1 MQFENQGIELL
12 NTPRIFDHTSVSS
25 SILKELI
32 SFEAFSVIYILEKS
46 TEFRIFNFNKFVSR
60 LDLDAFQGQLHLI
73 KSLYRILFQR

>member
-25 SILKELI
+25 SILKGLI

-46 TEFRIFNFNKFVSR
+46 IEFRIFNFNKFVSR
-60 LDLDAFQGQLHLI
+60 LDLDAFQEQLHLI